1 MLYQLTVMQK
11 SHLLMN
17 NNELPVTVERVVF
30 LAHTVYTS
38 CCYVLIDLLYNARG
52 RNYIQVIYVLI
63 LTLFF
68 VISQTNTWRKK
79 PSNLLMGN
87 WGEQKRGH

>member
-1 MLYQLTVMQK
+1 
-11 SHLLMN
+11 MN
-17 NNELPVTVERVVF
+17 NNELPVTVER
-30 LAHTVYTS
+30 AHTVYTS